1 MTKCPS
7 QLKVKQQN
15 VTSRRKTVGIHLRI
29 VKYWCVRA
37 KDSVFGDLGDSTI
50 SDFPPVSYIL
60 VDLNVKINGHDPK
73 VLCWERTQQKTR
85 QQILTFEKTLLPVLP
100 EEWLIKES
108 MRAATKDYFHSL
120 SFPDWN
126 ISLFGSKTIVR
137 KWRSVFPD
145 RPRCRCQMSRFA
157 HNPKILGLLSEM
169 KRIDSHLGSG
179 NRRNV
184 INQLQAAV

>member
-1 MTKCPS
+1 MRPS
-7 QLKVKQQN
+7 QRFSIWRSGRLNNQRFSSSK
-15 VTSRRKTVGIHLRI
+15 L
-29 VKYWCVRA
+29 
-37 KDSVFGDLGDSTI
+37 
-50 SDFPPVSYIL
+50 PL

-120 SFPDWN
+120 SFLDWN
-126 ISLFGSKTIVR
+126 ISLLGSKTIVR

-157 HNPKILGLLSEM
+157 HNPKILGLLSEI

>member
-15 VTSRRKTVGIHLRI
+15 ATSRRKTVGIHLRI

-37 KDSVFGDLGDSTI
+37 KDSAFGDLGDSTI

-126 ISLFGSKTIVR
+126 IS
-137 KWRSVFPD
+137 
-145 RPRCRCQMSRFA
+145 C
-157 HNPKILGLLSEM
+157 LGVKRLSENG
-169 KRIDSHLGSG
+169 DQCFPTAQD
-179 NRRNV
+179 V
-184 INQLQAAV
+184 AVKCLVSPTIRKYSVYCQKWKE